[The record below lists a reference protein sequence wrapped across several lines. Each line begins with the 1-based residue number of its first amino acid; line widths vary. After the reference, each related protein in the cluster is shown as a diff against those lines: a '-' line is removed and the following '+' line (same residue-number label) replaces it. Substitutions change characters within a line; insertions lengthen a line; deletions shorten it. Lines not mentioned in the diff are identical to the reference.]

1 MVRFDDLDSTDTA
14 TISFASNNG
23 IAWSGGTLDG
33 ALATALVAG
42 FSIPATVNADAPGSV
57 NWAYDVSRVNLDF
70 LAAGE
75 TLSFSYTITATDSQN
90 ATASDTATSTIS
102 GSNDAPTITADAAD
116 AITEV
121 SGDSSAQA
129 LSDSGVV
136 RFDYLDSTDTVTIS
150 FASNNDIAWSGRH
163 PGWFFGHSTGRGL

>member
-1 MVRFDDLDSTDTA
+1 MTSPLAAAMMHRLLLLMPRMPITEVSGDSSAQALSDSGVVRFDDLDSADTV
-14 TISFASNNG
+14 TISFASNND

-33 ALATALVAG
+33 SLATALVAG

-90 ATASDTATSTIS
+90 ATASDTVTFTIS

-121 SGDSSAQA
+121 E
-129 LSDSGVV
+129 
-136 RFDYLDSTDTVTIS
+136 R
-150 FASNNDIAWSGRH
+150 
-163 PGWFFGHSTGRGL
+163 